1 MPTLSS
7 AEMEVLKQCMHPVWD
22 AMHEGATLCS
32 DCPPVGYP
40 TDSTRCDECPR
51 KSPPVVDIPQVADNA
66 TTDSVNGGEN
76 TYFQRRSST
85 VLSDIPLPTYCGCN
99 ELLQD
104 LQQLEAH
111 VERGCWRKA

>member
-1 MPTLSS
+1 MIYRDEESYLI
-7 AEMEVLKQCMHPVWD
+7 AQWD

-76 TYFQRRSST
+76 TYFQRRSGGGGT
-85 VLSDIPLPTYCGCN
+85 
-99 ELLQD
+99 
-104 LQQLEAH
+104 
-111 VERGCWRKA
+111 